1 MNERIRDI
9 YLKHKEVIMYLVMG
23 VATTIVNWATY
34 AVMVKILGF
43 LPDNLTVFWSNV
55 VAWIFGV
62 TFAYITNKIFVF
74 ESESWKIN
82 DVIKEASLFV
92 SARLI
97 TGLIEIVGVPFLVE
111 TCGFDM
117 KIFGITGMAAK
128 VSVSVI
134 VIILNYVFSKLLV
147 FKKDEETEE

>member
-1 MNERIRDI
+1 MIKEIEGF

-34 AVMVKILGF
+34 AVVVELLRSMSER
-43 LPDNLTVFWSNV
+43 DRVFWANV
-55 VAWIFGV
+55 LGWIFGV

-74 ESESWKIN
+74 ESASWKFR

-92 SARLI
+92 SARAI
-97 TGLIEIVGVPFLVE
+97 TGLIEILGVPFLVD

-128 VSVSVI
+128 ISVSVI
-134 VIILNYVFSKLLV
+134 IIILNYVFSKLLV
-147 FKKDEETEE
+147 FKKK